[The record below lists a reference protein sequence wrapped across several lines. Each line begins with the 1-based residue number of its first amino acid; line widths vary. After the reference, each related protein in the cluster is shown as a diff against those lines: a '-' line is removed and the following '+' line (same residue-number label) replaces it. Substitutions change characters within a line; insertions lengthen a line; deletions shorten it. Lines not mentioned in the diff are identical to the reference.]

1 MLFYDPCKNI
11 ELARFIYIRS
21 LRALW
26 HSPPEGGSR
35 LPLWRHFCRHSCA
48 SALYVKTL
56 LIIKLMIQK
65 MEYYITMRFLFCA
78 RIRWLAQKAKVKCHK
93 KPKRNATKSK
103 SKLPQKAKTIC
114 HKKQKLF
121 GSFIYFIYL
130 CTQNSMIIK
139 YGVLWDI

>member
-103 SKLPQKAKTIC
+103 SKLPQKTKIIWQF
-114 HKKQKLF
+114 HLF
-121 GSFIYFIYL
+121 YL
-130 CTQNSMIIK
+130 SLHTK
-139 YGVLWDI
+139 

>member
-1 MLFYDPCKNI
+1 
-11 ELARFIYIRS
+11 
-21 LRALW
+21 
-26 HSPPEGGSR
+26 
-35 LPLWRHFCRHSCA
+35 
-48 SALYVKTL
+48 
-56 LIIKLMIQK
+56 MIQK

-78 RIRWLAQKAKVKCHK
+78 RIRWLAQKAKVKCYK

-103 SKLPQKAKTIC
+103 SKLPQKAKTNC